1 MEATQKKKRRTR
13 AEVMLTKPVSSDLNV
28 RATVDGYTRG
38 TIEQLGGMDRLGA
51 GQRAM
56 LLVQRITLAT
66 IMRLQSEIDV
76 AADAQVPTD
85 GLMRTLSRYLMVFRQ
100 NQVALGL
107 ARARAPRVKAGA
119 AMDDITEEYR
129 RRHEAALLVEE
140 HSPRKTGA

>member
-1 MEATQKKKRRTR
+1 METTRKKKRRTR

-28 RATVDGYTRG
+28 RATVDAYTRG

-66 IMRLQSEIDV
+66 IMRLQGEIDV
-76 AADAQVPTD
+76 AADAQIPTD

-100 NQVALGL
+100 NQIALGL
-107 ARARAPRVKAGA
+107 GRARARRGDPQTLTMEDVVREYARKHEVTGPGA
-119 AMDDITEEYR
+119 
-129 RRHEAALLVEE
+129 
-140 HSPRKTGA
+140 S